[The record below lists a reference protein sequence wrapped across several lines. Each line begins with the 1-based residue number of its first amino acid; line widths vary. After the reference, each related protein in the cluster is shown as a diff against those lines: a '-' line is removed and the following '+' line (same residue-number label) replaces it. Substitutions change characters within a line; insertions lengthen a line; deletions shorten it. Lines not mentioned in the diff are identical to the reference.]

1 MMQGAAGRIKY
12 LDGLRGIAIMLVVLS
27 HYWGLGWTDI
37 LPFGDKFGSIRVV
50 RQGWAGVEL
59 FFLISGFVIL
69 ITIERCK
76 TVVQFLYR
84 RWLRLFPAM
93 LVATVLTLVF
103 NWTIQPVPQFA
114 SSPWFDALP
123 GLTFIPASFYH
134 MVFDVEIDSL
144 HRSFWSLYTEVSFY
158 ILFGVSFFILGWKR
172 ATLVIALVG
181 LIVLFGSQI
190 LIASGITG
198 SALRIVE
205 PFNWLG
211 IKFFLWFAS
220 GILFAKARTLA
231 DDRIFALACVVGFA
245 AAILI
250 SPNAMPLSWDDS
262 YAMIAMLV
270 LFAAAQRV
278 GVVQNLLQWR
288 PLLFL
293 GTISYPLYLIHE
305 TVGLGL
311 IVWTYRLAPQI
322 PDVLLPVPTFVLM
335 MALCYWITR
344 TIEPRLKASLETL
357 LDRPSPA
364 VSASS

>member
-1 MMQGAAGRIKY
+1 MQGAQGRIKY
-12 LDGLRGIAIMLVVLS
+12 LDGLRGIAIMLVIFS
-27 HYWGLGWTDI
+27 HYWGLGWTEI

-76 TVVQFLYR
+76 SVGQFLYR

-93 LVATVLTLVF
+93 LIATVLTLAF

-114 SSPWFDALP
+114 NSKWFDALP

-134 MVFDVEIDSL
+134 MAFDIQIDSL

-158 ILFGVSFFILGWKR
+158 LLFGVSFFLLGWKR
-172 ATLVIALVG
+172 ATLVIALAG

-190 LIASGITG
+190 LAASGATG
-198 SALRIVE
+198 SVLRIIE

-220 GILFAKARTLA
+220 GILFAKARTLE
-231 DDRIFALACVVGFA
+231 DDRMFALACVVGFV

-250 SPNAMPLSWDDS
+250 SPNALPLSWDDS

-270 LFAAAQRV
+270 LFAAAQKLAL
-278 GVVQNLLQWR
+278 VQTLLQWK

-293 GTISYPLYLIHE
+293 GAISYPLYLIHE

-322 PDVLLPVPTFVLM
+322 PDVLLPIPTFVLM

-344 TIEPRLKASLETL
+344 MVEPRLKTWLEERF
-357 LDRPSPA
+357 DRRPTA
-364 VSASS
+364 VSAAS

>member
-1 MMQGAAGRIKY
+1 MQGAQGRIKY

-27 HYWGLGWTDI
+27 HYWGLGWTEI

-76 TVVQFLYR
+76 NVTQFLYR

-93 LVATVLTLVF
+93 LIATVLTLAF
-103 NWTIQPVPQFA
+103 NWTIQPVAQFA
-114 SSPWFDALP
+114 NSQWFDALP

-158 ILFGVSFFILGWKR
+158 ILFGISFFILGWKR

-181 LIVLFGSQI
+181 LVVLFGHQI
-190 LIASGITG
+190 LAHVGVSGTAI
-198 SALRIVE
+198 RIVE

-220 GILFAKARTLA
+220 GILFAKARTL
-231 DDRIFALACVVGFA
+231 DNDRLFALACAVGFA
-245 AAILI
+245 AAILV
-250 SPNAMPLSWDDS
+250 SPNALPLMWDDS
-262 YAMIAMLV
+262 FAMISVLV
-270 LFAAAQRV
+270 LFATALKV
-278 GVVQNLLQWR
+278 VVVQNLLQWR

-293 GTISYPLYLIHE
+293 GVISYPLYLIHE

-311 IVWTYRLAPQI
+311 IVWTHRLAPQL
-322 PDVLLPVPTFVLM
+322 PDLLLPMPTLLLM
-335 MALCYWITR
+335 MIVCYWITR
-344 TIEPRLKASLETL
+344 RVEPTLKVWLEKL
-357 LDRPSPA
+357 FDRQPA
-364 VSASS
+364 AISAQS